1 MLQFTFTDGILLK
14 TKYIKDNMRTA
25 TPIWPKVEVQKYLYF
40 KVTRR
45 EKHMQIFLLINPN
58 VDED

>member
-1 MLQFTFTDGILLK
+1 
-14 TKYIKDNMRTA
+14 MRTE

-40 KVTRR
+40 KVTRS
-45 EKHMQIFLLINPN
+45 EKHMQFFLLINPN